1 VVRIAPFSS
10 RNLLVALLIAV
21 PFPTAL
27 AAADGDDGP
36 LDELVVRGL
45 RTRLSELRRE
55 VVELEERFYSRYN
68 ELNEID
74 DFDVHCGEEA
84 PTGTLIVKRAC
95 EPVYAS
101 NAIRQEAVG
110 GLQARQF
117 IQEQFTNGSKNP
129 ISMGG
134 PPVQAVTA
142 IEIRRA
148 DFQANLKRVV
158 TRDRALAELLRQRT
172 EALQRYDAV
181 RRQLWRGER
190 ADPTP

>member
-1 VVRIAPFSS
+1 VRIAPSSS
-10 RNLLVALLIAV
+10 RNLLVALLIAAAFA
-21 PFPTAL
+21 PAL
-27 AAADGDDGP
+27 AAPDGNDGP
-36 LDELVVRGL
+36 LDEVVVRGL
-45 RTRLSELRRE
+45 RTQLSELRRE

-74 DFDVHCGEEA
+74 DFDVHCAEQA
-84 PTGTLIVKRAC
+84 RTGTLIVRRSC

-101 NAIRQEAVG
+101 NAIRQEGVG

-117 IQEQFTNGSKNP
+117 IQEQFTNGSKDP

-134 PPVQAVTA
+134 PPVQAVAA

-158 TRDRALAELLRQRT
+158 SRDRALAELLRQRT

-181 RRQLWRGER
+181 RRQLWSRQR
-190 ADPTP
+190 ANPTP